1 MILTTSR
8 KPSRRTRS
16 FAKALARF
24 ANWRYVNR
32 GKMGLKD
39 IVEISKDFVIVSET
53 KANPSFLWFYRNGEA
68 VLRIRFTVSNVKKV
82 EMDDS
87 PAVFIGKAPFDPTL
101 INAIPQIPASKKL
114 IRKVDFPKKIFVKG
128 EKLEFYYKNIL
139 VFTMKLLDVEKLKNS
154 DAIYTK

>member
-24 ANWRYVNR
+24 ANWKYVNR

-39 IVEISKDFVIVSET
+39 LVEIFKDFVVVSEI
-53 KANPSFLWFYRNGEA
+53 KANPSFLWFYRDGRV
-68 VLRIRFTVSNVKKV
+68 VLRIRFTVSNIRKV
-82 EMDDS
+82 DMDES

-101 INAIPQIPASKKL
+101 MNAIPQIPASQKL
-114 IRKVDFPKKIFVKG
+114 VRKVDFPKKIFTKDG
-128 EKLEFYYKNIL
+128 KLEFCYKDTV
-139 VFTMKLLDVEKLKNS
+139 VFTIRLLSVEKLKNNYVN
-154 DAIYTK
+154 IK